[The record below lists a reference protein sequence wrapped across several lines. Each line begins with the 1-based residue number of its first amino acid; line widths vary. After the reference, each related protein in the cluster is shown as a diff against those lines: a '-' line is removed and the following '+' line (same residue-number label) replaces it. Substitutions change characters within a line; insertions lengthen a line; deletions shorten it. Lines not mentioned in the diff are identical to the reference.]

1 MSGMSSGEPAAR
13 IPVPGTFNLRDVGGL
28 PAQAGV
34 VRSGVLFRS
43 DGLHRLGASGRA
55 ALAALGVGVVIDLRD
70 TAEVRNQPDDL
81 DGLDVE
87 VRQLPVFEG
96 STGSHWPDITL
107 DVLYQR
113 IVTQHAGVV
122 VDALREIATARDGAV
137 LVHCTAGK
145 DRTGIVT
152 ALALLAVGVES
163 HLVVADYARTE
174 ANLAGEWLDGMV
186 ELVGR
191 YGVPDAPELRMLM
204 GGSPP
209 EALERVIE
217 HIEGEHG
224 SVREYLL
231 SAGLSLEDLAA
242 LETRLVDEG

>member
-1 MSGMSSGEPAAR
+1 MSRGEPAAR

-28 PAQAGV
+28 PAHTGV

-43 DGLHRLGASGRA
+43 DGLHRLGADGRT
-55 ALAALGVGVVIDLRD
+55 ALAELGVGVVIDLRD
-70 TAEVRNQPDDL
+70 LDEARNLPDDL
-81 DGLDVE
+81 EGLDVE
-87 VRQLPVFEG
+87 VRQLPIFAG
-96 STGSHWPDITL
+96 FAGSHWPDITL
-107 DVLYQR
+107 DALYEG
-113 IVTQHAGVV
+113 IITQHANVV
-122 VDALREIATARDGAV
+122 VDALREIATAREAAV

-152 ALALLAVGVES
+152 ALALLAVGVET

-186 ELVGR
+186 ERVGR
-191 YGVPDAPELRMLM
+191 YGVPDAPELRVLM

-217 HIEGEHG
+217 RIEREHG
-224 SVREYLL
+224 SVRVFLL
-231 SAGLSLEDLAA
+231 AAGISLEELAA
-242 LETRLVDEG
+242 LETRLIDAA